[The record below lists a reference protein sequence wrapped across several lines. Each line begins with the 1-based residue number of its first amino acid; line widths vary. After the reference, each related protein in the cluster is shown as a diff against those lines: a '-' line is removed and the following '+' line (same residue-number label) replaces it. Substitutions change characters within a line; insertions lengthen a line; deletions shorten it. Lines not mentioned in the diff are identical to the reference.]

1 MKQSNK
7 RAEVSPKSQCS
18 NEILASRAYAGDQ
31 SAAEQLLMH
40 NTGYLNQCITPFLP
54 YCEEDDLLQEAR
66 VALLEAARTYELST
80 GAKFLTY
87 ATPGIHSA
95 LLAHARSL
103 STSLSMPMKRYL
115 QLRKI
120 AYLCAAH
127 DSTKES
133 ELLPMIQENFSVSR
147 DAALRLLND
156 YRVCFLPVISEA
168 DEDTPESSVLCDPAR
183 IVDQKT
189 RERLLLQ
196 DAKQLLSPREWN
208 LIRYHL
214 GIGDSRAKPMS
225 FRELAALLN
234 YSDPSGAQKVYRK
247 AINKLR
253 QHLYEGEYGHW
264 LQIQHMLRLAASGVY
279 T

>member
-1 MKQSNK
+1 MKQSNE
-7 RAEVSPKSQCS
+7 RAEASPKSECS

-31 SAAEQLLMH
+31 AAAEQLLMQ
-40 NTGYLNQCITPFLP
+40 NTGYLNQCIAPFLP

-66 VALLEAARTYELST
+66 VALLEAARTYEPST

-103 STSLSMPMKRYL
+103 SASLSMPMKRYL
-115 QLRKI
+115 QLRKV
-120 AYLCAAH
+120 AYLCAEH
-127 DSTKES
+127 DSAKES
-133 ELLPMIQENFSVSR
+133 ELLPMIQESFSVSKV
-147 DAALRLLND
+147 AALRLLND
-156 YRVCFLPVISEA
+156 YRVCFLPAISDA
-168 DEDTPESSVLCDPAR
+168 DEDTPKSSALCDPAR

-196 DAKQLLSPREWN
+196 DAKRLLSPREWN

-214 GIGDSRAKPMS
+214 GIGDTSAKPMS

-234 YSDPSGAQKVYRK
+234 YSDPSGAQKAYRK
-247 AINKLR
+247 ALQKIR
-253 QHLYEGEYGHW
+253 QHLYEGEYGRW
-264 LQIQHMLRLAASGVY
+264 LQIQHMMRLAASGVY

>member
-7 RAEVSPKSQCS
+7 RAEASPKSECS
-18 NEILASRAYAGDQ
+18 NEVLASRVYAGDRA
-31 SAAEQLLMH
+31 AAEQLLVQ
-40 NTGYLNQCITPFLP
+40 NAGYLNQCIAPFLS
-54 YCEEDDLLQEAR
+54 YCEEDDLLQEAS
-66 VALLEAARTYELST
+66 VALLEAARTYELSA

-95 LLAHARSL
+95 LLAHAHSL

-120 AYLCAAH
+120 AYLCSAH

-133 ELLPMIQENFSVSR
+133 ALLPMIQENFSVSR
-147 DAALRLLND
+147 NAALRLLND
-156 YRVCFLPVISEA
+156 YRVCFLPVISET
-168 DEDTPESSVLCDPAR
+168 DEDTPADSALCDPAR

-214 GIGDSRAKPMS
+214 GIGDTSAKPMS

-234 YSDPSGAQKVYRK
+234 YSDPSGAQKAYRK
-247 AINKLR
+247 ALQELR
-253 QHLYEGEYGHW
+253 QHLYEGEYGRW
-264 LQIQHMLRLAASGVY
+264 LQIQHMLRLAAVGYV
-279 T
+279 